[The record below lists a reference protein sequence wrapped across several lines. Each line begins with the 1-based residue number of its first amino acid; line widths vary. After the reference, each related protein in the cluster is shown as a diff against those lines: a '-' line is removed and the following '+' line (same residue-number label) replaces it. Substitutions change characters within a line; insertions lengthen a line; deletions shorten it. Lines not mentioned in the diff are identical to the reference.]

1 VTTINTN
8 LTSLFGQRELT
19 AAQSELSSS
28 VERLSSGLRINR
40 AKDDNA
46 GLGISQELQRQ
57 TRSLEVSK
65 RNGAD
70 AISMVQTAEGALQ
83 SVGEM
88 LQRMKELT
96 AQGANESLSKEQRKF
111 ITAELTQLRKEI
123 NAVAEKTSFNGTK
136 LLKSDFTQ
144 KETGVFESKL
154 GEIQGQKYA
163 VAADPKVKVGA
174 KSTSTFADA
183 SIIEMTYMEATNA
196 ALGNYQFSNA
206 DESVTLTRTYEGK
219 TSSQTLRLTTG
230 TPSGSSDVYISPTL
244 NSSFTLNFSELG
256 VSTTFKITTLNA
268 KKTAIDFANLVTSV
282 GAVPAPTNT
291 WRAVSGANF
300 ASGAA
305 ADPVTAIVTASGGT
319 LRVSAATTTGLTT
332 VSSYGAAATWT
343 SGSASQIAF
352 TGTVSQV
359 NAALATLE
367 SNSPTG
373 FGNVEIAI
381 TPQFKNSSFSSSAG
395 TTVGTVTTYEGWQV
409 YNQRVKLKSGAT
421 AGDNI
426 AGFPTADNA
435 TLTVQAAGKPLNY
448 YGSTLSSQSYTHS
461 IQSAVRP
468 AGDMDNALKL
478 KNSLNFSV
486 GDGNSVH
493 GPYVVSRD
501 PIEII
506 AGDKV
511 TFDWRAQ
518 GGGDAF
524 DIFAYIVRTGQDGTS
539 GDGATQI
546 LLDEMS
552 TNQPPPAAN
561 PKSTDWATKEVT
573 VAQTGFYKFV
583 FVAGAN
589 DATGGGALDAELYI
603 DNVSVK
609 PVAARPGTLKTANI
623 ATGGPF
629 TVNEALKVSSVTTT
643 GIGRFGADDGIY
655 RLSAKVDTKT
665 ATLSQYDEDG
675 VTLLRAQTISVSP
688 PIDAKR
694 YLDLRFEELGVAL
707 KLENQS
713 NETIRLGDQKSG
725 LASEVLMT
733 QNRRGSLIKE
743 RGPAFQVG
751 ESSRNEIAA
760 NVFRDIRLGSNVDS
774 ADSQIFNSA
783 STLISEL
790 ENSSQPAVETFQ
802 TLHNQLENLMESIGD
817 RRSQKGAIQNRIQ
830 SAINNVDQQ
839 LENLTAAKSQIEDTD
854 FAWETARLTKLQIG
868 QQASTAM
875 LAQANAIPN
884 VILALLE

>member
-19 AAQSELSSS
+19 AAQSGLSSS

-83 SVGEM
+83 SVGDM

-163 VAADPKVKVGA
+163 VAADPTVKVGA

-230 TPSGSSDVYISPTL
+230 APSGSNDVYISPTL

-282 GAVPAPTNT
+282 GAVPAPANT
-291 WRAVSGANF
+291 WRTVSGANF

-319 LRVSAATTTGLTT
+319 LRVSAATTAGLTT
-332 VSSYGAAATWT
+332 VSGYGAAATWT

-435 TLTVQAAGKPLNY
+435 TLAVQA
-448 YGSTLSSQSYTHS
+448 GSLDYFNATVGGAFTHS
-461 IQSAVRP
+461 IQSTEKP
-468 AGDMDNALKL
+468 AGDADNSLKL
-478 KNSLNFSV
+478 KNSLNLGGSYN
-486 GDGNSVH
+486 GNSIH

-511 TFDWRAQ
+511 TFDWRAI

-546 LLDEMS
+546 LLDQMS
-552 TNQPPPAAN
+552 TLAAR
-561 PKSTDWATKEVT
+561 STNWANKEVT

-623 ATGGPF
+623 ATGGTF

-643 GIGRFGADDGIY
+643 GIGRFSADDGIY
-655 RLSAKVDTKT
+655 RLSAKADAKT

-675 VTLLRAQTISVSP
+675 VTLLRAQTISVSQ

-774 ADSQIFNSA
+774 ADSQFFNSA
-783 STLISEL
+783 SALISEL

-802 TLHNQLENLMESIGD
+802 KLHNQLESLIESIGD

-839 LENLTAAKSQIEDTD
+839 LANLNAAKSQIQDTD
-854 FAWETARLTKLQIG
+854 FAWETARLAKLQIG
-868 QQASTAM
+868 QQAATAM

-884 VILALLE
+884 VIMALME

>member
-1 VTTINTN
+1 MTTINTN
-8 LTSLFGQRELT
+8 LSSLFSQRELSS
-19 AAQSELSSS
+19 AQSALGQS

-57 TRSLEVSK
+57 TRALEVSK

-83 SVGEM
+83 SASEM

-111 ITAELTQLRKEI
+111 ITAELAQLRKEI

-144 KETGVFESKL
+144 KETGIFESKL

-163 VAADPKVKVGA
+163 IAADPTVKVGA
-174 KSTSTFADA
+174 TSTSTFADA
-183 SIIEMTYMEATNA
+183 SVIEMTYMNATDA
-196 ALGNYQFSNA
+196 ALGNYQFSNS

-282 GAVPAPTNT
+282 GAVAAPAGT

-305 ADPVTAIVTASGGT
+305 ADPATAIVTASGGT
-319 LRVSAATTTGLTT
+319 LRVSAATTAGLTT
-332 VSSYGAAATWT
+332 VSGYGAAATWT

-381 TPQFKNSSFSSSAG
+381 TPQFKNSSFSSAAG
-395 TTVGTVTTYEGWQV
+395 TTVGAVTTYEGWQV
-409 YNQRVKLKSGAT
+409 YNQRVKLKSGANP
-421 AGDNI
+421 GDSI
-426 AGFPTADNA
+426 AGFSTADNA
-435 TLTVQAAGKPLNY
+435 TLAVQAGPGLDYFNATVT
-448 YGSTLSSQSYTHS
+448 GSFTHS
-461 IQSAVRP
+461 IQSTERP
-468 AGDMDNALKL
+468 AGDTDNSLKL
-478 KNSLNFSV
+478 KNSLNLGGSYN
-486 GDGNSVH
+486 GNSIH

-511 TFDWRAQ
+511 TFDWRAI

-546 LLDEMS
+546 LLDQMS
-552 TNQPPPAAN
+552 TLAAR
-561 PKSTDWATKEVT
+561 STNWANKEVT

-623 ATGGPF
+623 ATGGTF
-629 TVNEALKVSSVTTT
+629 TVNEALKVASVTTT
-643 GIGRFGADDGIY
+643 GAGRFSADDGIY
-655 RLSAKVDTKT
+655 RLSAKMDTKT

-675 VTLLRAQTISVSP
+675 VTLLRSQTISISQ

-694 YLDLRFEELGVAL
+694 YLNLQFEDLGVAL

-713 NETIRLGDQKSG
+713 NESIRLGDQKSG
-725 LASEVLMT
+725 LASEILIT

-743 RGPAFQVG
+743 KGPAFQVG
-751 ESSRNEIAA
+751 EGSRNEITA
-760 NVFRDIRLGSNVDS
+760 NVFRDIRLGGNVDS
-774 ADSQIFNSA
+774 ADSQRFNDA
-783 STLISEL
+783 SMLISEL
-790 ENSSQPAVETFQ
+790 ENSSQPTVETFQ
-802 TLHNQLENLMESIGD
+802 KLHHQLENLIESIGD

-830 SAINNVDQQ
+830 SAINNVDQ
-839 LENLTAAKSQIEDTD
+839 LLNNLTAAKSQIQDTD
-854 FAWETARLTKLQIG
+854 FAWETARLTRLQIG
-868 QQASTAM
+868 QQATTAM

-884 VILALLE
+884 VIMALIE

>member
-19 AAQSELSSS
+19 AAQSGLSSS
-28 VERLSSGLRINR
+28 LERLSSGLRINR

-83 SVGEM
+83 SVGDM

-144 KETGVFESKL
+144 KETGIFESKL

-163 VAADPKVKVGA
+163 VAADPTVKVGA

-183 SIIEMTYMEATNA
+183 SVIEMTYMDATNA

-230 TPSGSSDVYISPTL
+230 APSGSNDVYISPTL

-282 GAVPAPTNT
+282 GAVPAPAST

-319 LRVSAATTTGLTT
+319 LRVSAATTAGLTT
-332 VSSYGAAATWT
+332 VSGYGAAATWT

-381 TPQFKNSSFSSSAG
+381 TPQFKNSSFSSAVG
-395 TTVGTVTTYEGWQV
+395 NTVGSVTTYEGWQV
-409 YNQRVKLKSGAT
+409 YNQRVKLRSGAT
-421 AGDNI
+421 TGDLI
-426 AGFPTADNA
+426 AGFQTADNA
-435 TLTVQAAGKPLNY
+435 TLSIQAAGRALDY

-461 IQSAVRP
+461 IQSAERP
-468 AGDMDNALKL
+468 VGDTDNALKL
-478 KNSLNFSV
+478 KNQLNFSS
-486 GDGNSVH
+486 GNGNSVH

-501 PIEII
+501 PVEII

-511 TFDWRAQ
+511 TFDWRAI

-546 LLDEMS
+546 LLDQMS
-552 TNQPPPAAN
+552 TVAARTTN
-561 PKSTDWATKEVT
+561 WANTEIT

-589 DATGGGALDAELYI
+589 DGTGGGALDAELYI

-623 ATGGPF
+623 ATGGTF

-643 GIGRFGADDGIY
+643 GIGRFSADDGIY
-655 RLSAKVDTKT
+655 RLSAKADAKT

-675 VTLLRAQTISVSP
+675 VTLLRAQTISVSQ

-713 NETIRLGDQKSG
+713 NETIQLGDQKSG

-760 NVFRDIRLGSNVDS
+760 NVFRDIRLGGNVDN

-802 TLHNQLENLMESIGD
+802 KLHNQLENLIESIGD

-839 LENLTAAKSQIEDTD
+839 LANLNAAKSQIQDTD

-868 QQASTAM
+868 QQAATAM

-884 VILALLE
+884 VIMALME

>member
-1 VTTINTN
+1 MTTLHTN
-8 LTSLFGQRELT
+8 LNSLFGQRSLST
-19 AAQSELSSS
+19 AQSQLSESA
-28 VERLSSGLRINR
+28 ERLSSGLRINR

-57 TRSLEVSK
+57 TRALEVSK
-65 RNGAD
+65 RNAND

-83 SVGEM
+83 SVSGM

-96 AQGANESLSKEQRKF
+96 SQGANESLSKEQRKF
-111 ITAELTQLRKEI
+111 ITAELAQLRKEI
-123 NAVAEKTSFNGTK
+123 NAVAERTSFNGTK
-136 LLKSDFTQ
+136 LLKADFSQ
-144 KETGVFESKL
+144 KETGVFDAKL

-163 VAADPKVKVGA
+163 VAADPTVKVGA
-174 KSTSTFADA
+174 TSTSTFADA
-183 SIIEMTYMEATNA
+183 SVIEITYMDATNA
-196 ALGNYQFSNA
+196 ALGNYQFSNS

-230 TPSGSSDVYISPTL
+230 ASSGSNDVYISPTL

-282 GAVPAPTNT
+282 GAVPAPANT

-305 ADPVTAIVTASGGT
+305 TDPVTAIVTASGGT
-319 LRVSAATTTGLTT
+319 LRISAATTAGLTT
-332 VSSYGAAATWT
+332 VSGYGAAATWT
-343 SGSASQIAF
+343 SESASQIAF

-409 YNQRVKLKSGAT
+409 YNQRLFLRSGAND
-421 AGDNI
+421 GDLV
-426 AGFPTADNA
+426 AGFRTADNS
-435 TLTVQAAGKPLNY
+435 TLSVQAAGKALNY
-448 YGSTLSSQSYTHS
+448 YGATLNSQSYTHS

-468 AGDMDNALKL
+468 AGDTDNALKL

-501 PIEII
+501 PIEIL

-511 TFDWRAQ
+511 TFDWRAI

-546 LLDEMS
+546 LLDQMS
-552 TNQPPPAAN
+552 TLAAR
-561 PKSTDWATKEVT
+561 STNWANKEVT
-573 VAQTGFYKFV
+573 VAETGFYKFV

-623 ATGGPF
+623 ATGGTF
-629 TVNEALKVSSVTTT
+629 SVDNALKLSSVTTT
-643 GIGRFGADDGIY
+643 GTGRFSADDGIY
-655 RLSAKVDTKT
+655 KLVANDETRSV
-665 ATLSQYDEDG
+665 TLNHYDEDG
-675 VTLLRAQTISVSP
+675 ITLLNSQTITLQEVLG
-688 PIDAKR
+688 AER
-694 YLDLRFEELGVAL
+694 YVNLQFEELGVAL

-713 NETIRLGDQKSG
+713 NESIRLGDQKSG
-725 LASEVLMT
+725 LALEVLIT
-733 QNRRGSLIKE
+733 QNRRGSLIQD

-751 ESSRNEIAA
+751 ESSRNEITA
-760 NVFRDIRLGSNVDS
+760 NIFRDIRLGENSDTQDS
-774 ADSQIFNSA
+774 GVFNEASA
-783 STLISEL
+783 LILEL
-790 ENSSQPAVETFQ
+790 ENTSQPNTESFQ
-802 TLHNQLENLMESIGD
+802 RLHTRLDHLIESISD
-817 RRSQKGAIQNRIQ
+817 RRAQKGVMQNRIE
-830 SAINNVDQQ
+830 SALNNVDQQ
-839 LENLTAAKSQIEDTD
+839 LTNLTAAKSQIEDTD

-868 QQASTAM
+868 QQAATAM

-884 VILALLE
+884 VIMALIE

>member
-1 VTTINTN
+1 MTTINTN
-8 LTSLFGQRELT
+8 LSALFGQRELSS
-19 AAQSELSSS
+19 AQSALGQS

-57 TRSLEVSK
+57 TRALEVSK

-83 SVGEM
+83 SASEM

-111 ITAELTQLRKEI
+111 ITAELAQLRKEI

-144 KETGVFESKL
+144 KETGIFESKL

-163 VAADPKVKVGA
+163 IAADPTVKVGA
-174 KSTSTFADA
+174 TSTSTFADA
-183 SIIEMTYMEATNA
+183 SVIEMTYMNATDA
-196 ALGNYQFSNA
+196 ALGNYQFSNS

-219 TSSQTLRLTTG
+219 TNSQTLRLTTG

-282 GAVPAPTNT
+282 GAVAAPAGT

-319 LRVSAATTTGLTT
+319 LRVSAATTAGLTT
-332 VSSYGAAATWT
+332 VSGYGAAATWT

-381 TPQFKNSSFSSSAG
+381 TPQFKNSSFSSAAG
-395 TTVGTVTTYEGWQV
+395 TTVGAVTTYEGWQV
-409 YNQRVKLKSGAT
+409 YNQRLYLRSGAND
-421 AGDNI
+421 GDLV
-426 AGFPTADNA
+426 AGFRTADNS
-435 TLTVQAAGKPLNY
+435 TLSVQAAGKPLNY

-468 AGDMDNALKL
+468 AGDADNALKL
-478 KNSLNFSV
+478 KNSLTFNV

-511 TFDWRAQ
+511 TFDWRAI

-546 LLDEMS
+546 LLDQMS
-552 TNQPPPAAN
+552 TLAAR
-561 PKSTDWATKEVT
+561 STDWANKEVT

-589 DATGGGALDAELYI
+589 DATGGGVLDAELYI

-623 ATGGPF
+623 ATGGTF
-629 TVNEALKVSSVTTT
+629 TVNEALKVASVTTT
-643 GIGRFGADDGIY
+643 GTGRFSADDGIY
-655 RLSAKVDTKT
+655 RLSAKMDTKT

-675 VTLLRAQTISVSP
+675 VTLLRSQTISISQ

-694 YLDLRFEELGVAL
+694 YLNLQFEDLGVAL

-713 NETIRLGDQKSG
+713 NESIRLGDQKSG
-725 LASEVLMT
+725 LASEILIT

-743 RGPAFQVG
+743 KGPTFQVG
-751 ESSRNEIAA
+751 DSSRNEIAA
-760 NVFRDIRLGSNVDS
+760 NVFRDIRLGGNVDS
-774 ADSQIFNSA
+774 ADSQRFNDA
-783 STLISEL
+783 SMLISEL

-802 TLHNQLENLMESIGD
+802 KLHHQLENLIESIGD

-839 LENLTAAKSQIEDTD
+839 LNNLTAAKSQIQDTD
-854 FAWETARLTKLQIG
+854 FAWETARLTRLQIG
-868 QQASTAM
+868 QQAATAM

-884 VILALLE
+884 VIMALIE

>member
-1 VTTINTN
+1 MTTINTN

-19 AAQSELSSS
+19 AAQSGLSSS

-83 SVGEM
+83 SVGDM

-163 VAADPKVKVGA
+163 VAADPTVKVGA
-174 KSTSTFADA
+174 KSTSTFVDA
-183 SIIEMTYMEATNA
+183 SIIEMTYIEATNA

-230 TPSGSSDVYISPTL
+230 APSGSNDVYISPTL

-268 KKTAIDFANLVTSV
+268 KKTAIDFANLVTSI
-282 GAVPAPTNT
+282 GAVPAPANT
-291 WRAVSGANF
+291 WRTVSGANF

-319 LRVSAATTTGLTT
+319 LRVSAATTAGLTT
-332 VSSYGAAATWT
+332 VSGYGAAATWT

-352 TGTVSQV
+352 TGTVSQI

-435 TLTVQAAGKPLNY
+435 TLAVQA
-448 YGSTLSSQSYTHS
+448 GSLDYFNATVGGSFTHS
-461 IQSAVRP
+461 IQSAEKP
-468 AGDMDNALKL
+468 AGDADNSLKL
-478 KNSLNFSV
+478 KNSLNLGGSYN
-486 GDGNSVH
+486 GNSIH

-511 TFDWRAQ
+511 TFDWRAI

-546 LLDEMS
+546 LLDQMS
-552 TNQPPPAAN
+552 TLAAR
-561 PKSTDWATKEVT
+561 STNWANKEVT

-623 ATGGPF
+623 ATGGTF

-643 GIGRFGADDGIY
+643 GIGRFSADDGIY
-655 RLSAKVDTKT
+655 RLSAKADAKT

-675 VTLLRAQTISVSP
+675 VTLLRAQTISVSQ

-774 ADSQIFNSA
+774 ADSQFFNSA

-802 TLHNQLENLMESIGD
+802 KLHNQLENLIESIGD

-839 LENLTAAKSQIEDTD
+839 LANLTAAKSQIQGTD
-854 FAWETARLTKLQIG
+854 FAWETARLAKLQIG
-868 QQASTAM
+868 QQAATAM

-884 VILALLE
+884 VIMALIE